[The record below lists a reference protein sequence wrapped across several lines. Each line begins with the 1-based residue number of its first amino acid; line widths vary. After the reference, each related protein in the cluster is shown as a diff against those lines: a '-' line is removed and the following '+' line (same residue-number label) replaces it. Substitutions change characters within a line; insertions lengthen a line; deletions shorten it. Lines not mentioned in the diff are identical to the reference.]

1 MFLYR
6 FRMPYGSKSGSA
18 ILIRDAVKR
27 LPMLKPSLAAFT
39 VLLAAVALLAS
50 ASPYT
55 VSVSTSKSEYAPGD
69 TVTVNVKIDS
79 SATVVLMWE
88 VYDPNGA
95 RRDFGQLT
103 CSGSCSF
110 SFRTG
115 SNWPTGTYRIV
126 VAVSGTGDRGYA
138 QFTLRTP
145 TAPGGGA
152 GAAPPPPTDYKS
164 LAGSRIAAVSTALA
178 DLNATL
184 RTLIDLLKLLNQTL
198 SQDYLAQ
205 LSEAAGLLNKARDL
219 YNSANYESA
228 YNTAVS
234 ASQML
239 GSLSAS
245 VVNEAARALTSVAE
259 KLKAGAQDNVTAE
272 LLKGVSESLATITPN
287 DREALG
293 KLISAARIL
302 VVIARALKAP
312 QLEASV
318 AALAQQ
324 AAQLQSSLENLTKTA
339 TELQAQLETV
349 QREKGELASR
359 VETLQGS
366 LSSLTSEN
374 EQLKQQVRSL
384 SEENAQLKAQLEQ
397 SVPRSFAVTA
407 AAAAAAAGLAAGAAI
422 GAIAAKKRA
431 TGKP

>member
-1 MFLYR
+1 MVQR
-6 FRMPYGSKSGSA
+6 ACSA

-39 VLLAAVALLAS
+39 VLLVAVALLAS

-69 TVTVNVKIDS
+69 TVTVNVKIDP

-164 LAGSRIAAVSTALA
+164 LAGSKIAAVSTALA

-287 DREALG
+287 DRDALG

>member
-1 MFLYR
+1 MVQR
-6 FRMPYGSKSGSA
+6 ACSA
-18 ILIRDAVKR
+18 ILICDAVKR
-27 LPMLKPSLAAFT
+27 LPMLKPSLAAFA
-39 VLLAAVALLAS
+39 VLLVAVALLAS

-69 TVTVNVKIDS
+69 TVTVNVKIDPP
-79 SATVVLMWE
+79 ATVVLMWE

-126 VAVSGTGDRGYA
+126 VAVSGTGDRNSA

-164 LAGSRIAAVSTALA
+164 LAGSKIAAVSTALA

-287 DREALG
+287 DRDALG

>member
-1 MFLYR
+1 MVQR
-6 FRMPYGSKSGSA
+6 ARSA
-18 ILIRDAVKR
+18 ILIRDAVKK

-39 VLLAAVALLAS
+39 VLLVAVALLAS

-69 TVTVNVKIDS
+69 TVTVNVKIDP

-126 VAVSGTGDRGYA
+126 VAVSGTGDRNSA

-164 LAGSRIAAVSTALA
+164 LAGSKIAAVSTALA

-272 LLKGVSESLATITPN
+272 LLKGVSESLATITPI
-287 DREALG
+287 DRDALG

-302 VVIARALKAP
+302 VIIARALKAP

-318 AALAQQ
+318 TALAQQ

-374 EQLKQQVRSL
+374 EQLKQQVKSL

-397 SVPRSFAVTA
+397 SVLRSFAATA

-431 TGKP
+431 SGKP

>member
-1 MFLYR
+1 
-6 FRMPYGSKSGSA
+6 
-18 ILIRDAVKR
+18 
-27 LPMLKPSLAAFT
+27 
-39 VLLAAVALLAS
+39 
-50 ASPYT
+50 
-55 VSVSTSKSEYAPGD
+55 
-69 TVTVNVKIDS
+69 
-79 SATVVLMWE
+79 
-88 VYDPNGA
+88 YDPNGA

-126 VAVSGTGDRGYA
+126 VAVSGTGDRNSA

-145 TAPGGGA
+145 TAPGG

-164 LAGSRIAAVSTALA
+164 LAGSKIAAVSTALA

-287 DREALG
+287 DRDALG

-349 QREKGELASR
+349 QRGERPAQSPARAERAAQLRGNSCGSGGGSWLSRGRGHRRDRSEEARLRQTLARFKKSCGQLFFNLCTQLS
-359 VETLQGS
+359 TLMR
-366 LSSLTSEN
+366 LM
-374 EQLKQQVRSL
+374 L
-384 SEENAQLKAQLEQ
+384 SE
-397 SVPRSFAVTA
+397 P
-407 AAAAAAAGLAAGAAI
+407 
-422 GAIAAKKRA
+422 
-431 TGKP
+431 

>member
-1 MFLYR
+1 
-6 FRMPYGSKSGSA
+6 
-18 ILIRDAVKR
+18 
-27 LPMLKPSLAAFT
+27 MLKPSLAAFT

-69 TVTVNVKIDS
+69 TVTVNVKIDPP
-79 SATVVLMWE
+79 ATVVLMWE

-126 VAVSGTGDRGYA
+126 VAVSGTGDRNSA

-145 TAPGGGA
+145 TAPGG

-164 LAGSRIAAVSTALA
+164 LAGSKIAAVSTALA

-287 DREALG
+287 DRDALG

-422 GAIAAKKRA
+422 GAIAVKKRA
-431 TGKP
+431 SGKP

>member
-1 MFLYR
+1 
-6 FRMPYGSKSGSA
+6 
-18 ILIRDAVKR
+18 
-27 LPMLKPSLAAFT
+27 MLKPSLAAFT
-39 VLLAAVALLAS
+39 VLLVAVALLAS

-69 TVTVNVKIDS
+69 TVTVNVRIDP

-152 GAAPPPPTDYKS
+152 APPPPTDYKS

-184 RTLIDLLKLLNQTL
+184 RTLIDLLKLLNQSL

-287 DREALG
+287 DRDALG

-374 EQLKQQVRSL
+374 EQLKQQVKSL

>member
-1 MFLYR
+1 
-6 FRMPYGSKSGSA
+6 
-18 ILIRDAVKR
+18 
-27 LPMLKPSLAAFT
+27 
-39 VLLAAVALLAS
+39 VALLAS

-69 TVTVNVKIDS
+69 TVTVNVRIDP

-152 GAAPPPPTDYKS
+152 APPPPTDYKS

-184 RTLIDLLKLLNQTL
+184 RTLIDLLKLLNQSL

-287 DREALG
+287 DRDALG

-374 EQLKQQVRSL
+374 EQLKQQVKSL

>member
-1 MFLYR
+1 
-6 FRMPYGSKSGSA
+6 MPYGSKSSSA

-39 VLLAAVALLAS
+39 VLLVAVALLAS

-69 TVTVNVKIDS
+69 TVTVNVRIDP

-152 GAAPPPPTDYKS
+152 APPPPTDYKS

-184 RTLIDLLKLLNQTL
+184 RTLIDLLKLLNQSL

-287 DREALG
+287 DRDALG

-374 EQLKQQVRSL
+374 EQLKQQVKSL

>member
-1 MFLYR
+1 
-6 FRMPYGSKSGSA
+6 
-18 ILIRDAVKR
+18 
-27 LPMLKPSLAAFT
+27 MLKPSLAAFA
-39 VLLAAVALLAS
+39 VLLVAVALLAS
-50 ASPYT
+50 ASPYS
-55 VSVSTSKSEYAPGD
+55 VSVSTSKPEYAPGD
-69 TVTVNVKIDS
+69 TVAVSVKITPSD
-79 SATVVLMWE
+79 TVVLLWE
-88 VYDPNGA
+88 VDDPNGV

-103 CSGSCSF
+103 CSSGSCSF

-115 SNWPTGTYRIV
+115 SNWPTGTYTVI
-126 VAVSGTGDRGYA
+126 VAVSGTSDRGSTTFA
-138 QFTLRTP
+138 LRTP
-145 TAPGGGA
+145 TAPPPS
-152 GAAPPPPTDYKS
+152 PPPPPPADYKR
-164 LAGSRIAAVSTALA
+164 LAESKIAAASAALA

-184 RTLIDLLKLLNQTL
+184 RNLINLLGLLNQTL
-198 SQDYLAQ
+198 SQGYLAQ
-205 LSEAAGLLNKARDL
+205 LSEAASLLSKARDL
-219 YNSANYESA
+219 YNSASYESA

-245 VVNEAARALTSVAE
+245 VVNEAARALISVAE
-259 KLKAGAQDNVTAE
+259 SLKARAQDNVTAE
-272 LLKGVSESLATITPN
+272 LLKSVSESLATITPS
-287 DREALG
+287 DRDAFE
-293 KLISAARIL
+293 KLISAAKIL
-302 VVIARALKAP
+302 VVAARALKAP

-339 TELQAQLETV
+339 AELQAQLETV

-374 EQLKQQVRSL
+374 ERLKQQVKSL

-407 AAAAAAAGLAAGAAI
+407 AAAAAAAGLAVGAAI